1 MANVNKQLLAFFK
14 SEVALT
20 EKTKSDMR
28 NRRRSCEER
37 LERGLE
43 RNKKPKVDRYVKQGS
58 YAMHTMVQSNS
69 ITSDIDNGVVFHED
83 KLVGERGGK
92 FSAYDAKCM
101 VRDALNYDNSFERA
115 PEVLKNCVRVYYKD
129 GFTIDMPVYREIGE
143 GDEAKY
149 ELAAANWKHSDPE
162 AVTEWFQKNVTEK
175 SPDTVDGRQMRRM
188 VRLLKS
194 WSKSRA
200 SWSLPSGFVLSILT
214 NEVYP
219 YRGYPERE
227 DHALYQTVKQ
237 MHNRLRWNLNV
248 SRPVALFE
256 NVTKTAEDPN
266 MVSLREKLGEA
277 VERLEPLGDPRATDL
292 EALKALKWFFCTD
305 FFDEEIKT
313 LEEEKKKKEEST
325 SALAGFIS
333 TESRQPTGPVIKSGG
348 EGRYA

>member
-1 MANVNKQLLAFFK
+1 MANVNKQLLGFFK

-83 KLVGERGGK
+83 KLVGDRGGK
-92 FSAYDAKCM
+92 FNAYDAKCM
-101 VRDALNYDNSFERA
+101 VRDALNYDTAFERG
-115 PEVLKNCVRVYYKD
+115 PEVLKNCVRVFYKD

-143 GDEAKY
+143 GDDAKY
-149 ELAAANWKHSDPE
+149 ELAAAEWKHSDPE
-162 AVTEWFQKNVTEK
+162 AVTEWFQRNVSQK
-175 SPDTVDGRQMRRM
+175 SPDSVDGRQMRRM

-219 YRGYPERE
+219 YGGFPDRE
-227 DHALYQTVKQ
+227 DHALFQTVQQ
-237 MHNRLRWNLNV
+237 MRNRLRSNLTVN
-248 SRPVALFE
+248 RPVSLYE
-256 NVTKTAEDPN
+256 NVTKSVADAN
-266 MVSLREKLGEA
+266 MVSLRDKLIEA
-277 VERLEPLGDPRATDL
+277 VDRLAPLGDASATDR

-305 FFDEEIKT
+305 YFDEEIES
-313 LEEEKKKKEEST
+313 LEEAVKA
-325 SALAGFIS
+325 SATFVS
-333 TESRQPTGPVIKSGG
+333 TESREPTGPVVKSGG

>member
-20 EKTKSDMR
+20 ETTKSDMR
-28 NRRRSCEER
+28 KRRRSCEER

-83 KLVGERGGK
+83 KLVGDRGGK

-129 GFTIDMPVYREIGE
+129 GFTIDMPVYRETGE
-143 GDEAKY
+143 GDNAQY

-162 AVTEWFQKNVTEK
+162 AVTEWFQDNVVQK

-188 VRLLKS
+188 VRLLKA
-194 WSKSRA
+194 WSKSRS
-200 SWSLPSGFVLSILT
+200 SWALPSGFVLSILT

-219 YRGYPERE
+219 RGGHPDRE
-227 DHALYQTVKQ
+227 DHALFQTVQ
-237 MHNRLRWNLNV
+237 AIRNRLHYNKTV
-248 SRPVALFE
+248 YRPVPQYEA
-256 NVTKTAEDPN
+256 VTKTASDPN
-266 MVSLREKLGEA
+266 MVSLHDKLNEA
-277 VERLEPLGDPRATDL
+277 VDRLAPLNDSRATDL
-292 EALKALKWFFCTD
+292 EALKALKWFFCTE
-305 FFDEEIKT
+305 FFDDEIEE
-313 LEEEKKKKEEST
+313 LEKEEKEK
-325 SALAGFIS
+325 ADARFVS
-333 TESRQPTGPVIKSGG
+333 TESRQPAGPVVKSGG

>member
-1 MANVNKQLLAFFK
+1 MANVNKQLLGFFK

-20 EKTKSDMR
+20 EKTKSQMR
-28 NRRRSCEER
+28 DRRRRCEDR

-58 YAMHTMVQSNS
+58 YAMHTMVQSNF

-83 KLVGERGGK
+83 KLVGDRGAK

-101 VRDALNYDNSFERA
+101 VRDALNYDDDFERA

-129 GFTIDMPVYREIGE
+129 GFTIDMPVYREIGDGE
-143 GDEAKY
+143 DVKY
-149 ELAAANWKHSDPE
+149 ELAAAEWKHSDPE
-162 AVTEWFQKNVTEK
+162 AVTEWFQNNVALK
-175 SPDTVDGRQMRRM
+175 SPDAVDGRQMRRM

-219 YRGYPERE
+219 YGGYPDRE
-227 DHALYQTVKQ
+227 DHALYQTVQQ
-237 MHNRLRWNLNV
+237 MHNRLRWNLTV
-248 SRPVALFE
+248 SRPVSLYE
-256 NVTKTAEDPN
+256 NVTKTAADAN
-266 MVSLREKLGEA
+266 MVSLREKLNEA
-277 VERLEPLGDPRATDL
+277 VGRLAPLGDASATDL
-292 EALKALKWFFCTD
+292 EALQALKWFFCTD
-305 FFDEEIKT
+305 YFDTEIES
-313 LEEEKKKKEEST
+313 LEE
-325 SALAGFIS
+325 SAKASAKFVS
-333 TESRQPTGPVIKSGG
+333 TESRQPAGPVVKSGG

>member
-1 MANVNKQLLAFFK
+1 MANVNKQLLGFFK
-14 SEVALT
+14 SQVALT

-28 NRRRSCEER
+28 NRRHSCEER

-43 RNKKPKVDRYVKQGS
+43 RNKKPKVDRFVKQGS

-83 KLVGERGGK
+83 KLVGDRGGK

-101 VRDALNYDNSFERA
+101 VRDALNYDNAFERA
-115 PEVLKNCVRVYYKD
+115 PEVLKNCVRVFYKD
-129 GFTIDMPVYREIGE
+129 GFIIDMPVYREIGE
-143 GDEAKY
+143 GDDAKY
-149 ELAAANWKHSDPE
+149 ELAAAEWKHSDPE
-162 AVTEWFQKNVTEK
+162 AVTEWFRNNVAQK

-219 YRGYPERE
+219 YGGYPDRE
-227 DHALYQTVKQ
+227 GHALYQTVQQ
-237 MHNRLRWNLNV
+237 MHNRLRWNLTV
-248 SRPVALFE
+248 SRPVSQYE
-256 NVTKTAEDPN
+256 NVTKTAADAN
-266 MVSLREKLGEA
+266 MVSLRDKLNEA
-277 VERLEPLGDPRATDL
+277 VGRLAPLGDASATDL

-305 FFDEEIKT
+305 YFDEEIES
-313 LEEEKKKKEEST
+313 LEDAVKT
-325 SALAGFIS
+325 SAKFVS
-333 TESRQPTGPVIKSGG
+333 TESRRPTGPVVKSGG

>member
-20 EKTKSDMR
+20 NATKSDMR

-83 KLVGERGGK
+83 KLVGERGGR
-92 FSAYDAKCM
+92 FTAYDAKCM
-101 VRDALNYDNSFERA
+101 VRDALNYDNAFERA

-129 GFTIDMPVYREIGE
+129 GFTIDMPVYRETGE
-143 GDEAKY
+143 GESAQY
-149 ELAAANWKHSDPE
+149 ELAAADWKHSDPE
-162 AVTEWFQKNVTEK
+162 AVTEWFQRNVTSK
-175 SPDTVDGRQMRRM
+175 SPDAVDGCQMRRM

-194 WSKSRA
+194 WSKSRS
-200 SWSLPSGFVLSILT
+200 SWALPSGFVLSILT

-219 YRGYPERE
+219 QGGYRDRE
-227 DHALYQTVKQ
+227 DHALFQTVQ
-237 MHNRLRWNLNV
+237 AMRNRLRYNLTVN
-248 SRPVALFE
+248 RPVPQYEA
-256 NVTKTAEDPN
+256 VTKTMSDAN
-266 MVSLREKLGEA
+266 MASLREKLDEA
-277 VERLEPLGDPRATDL
+277 VDRLAPLNDSLATDL
-292 EALKALKWFFCTD
+292 EALKALKWFFCTEL
-305 FFDEEIKT
+305 FDVEIEE
-313 LEEEKKKKEEST
+313 LEEAEKEKST
-325 SALAGFIS
+325 ARFVS
-333 TESRQPTGPVIKSGG
+333 TESRQPAGPVVKSGG

>member
-20 EKTKSDMR
+20 EATKSDMR

-43 RNKKPKVDRYVKQGS
+43 RNEDPEVDRFVKQGS

-83 KLVGERGGK
+83 KLVGDRGGK

-101 VRDALNYDNSFERA
+101 VRDALNYDKAFERE
-115 PEVLKNCVRVYYKD
+115 PEVLKNCVRVFYKD
-129 GFTIDMPVYREIGE
+129 GFTIDMPVYREIGN
-143 GDEAKY
+143 GDDAKY
-149 ELAAANWKHSDPE
+149 ELAAADWKHSDPE
-162 AVTEWFQKNVTEK
+162 AVTEWFQNNVTQK

-188 VRLLKS
+188 VRLLKA

-219 YRGYPERE
+219 HGGYPDRE
-227 DHALYQTVKQ
+227 DLALFQTVQK
-237 MHNRLRWNLNV
+237 MRNRLLWNLTV
-248 SRPVALFE
+248 SRPVPEYE
-256 NVTKTAEDPN
+256 NVTKSNSDAN
-266 MVSLREKLGEA
+266 MVSLRDKLNEA
-277 VERLEPLGDPRATDL
+277 VDRLAPLADAHAADL
-292 EALKALKWFFCTD
+292 EALKALKWFFCTEY
-305 FFDEEIKT
+305 FDEEIES
-313 LEEEKKKKEEST
+313 LEEAAKA
-325 SALAGFIS
+325 SAKFVS
-333 TESRQPTGPVIKSGG
+333 TESRQPSGPVVKSGG

>member
-1 MANVNKQLLAFFK
+1 MANVNKQLLGYFK

-28 NRRRSCEER
+28 NRRHSCEER

-43 RNKKPKVDRYVKQGS
+43 RNKEPKVDRFVKQGS

-83 KLVGERGGK
+83 KLVGDRGGK

-101 VRDALNYDNSFERA
+101 VRDALNYDNAFERA
-115 PEVLKNCVRVYYKD
+115 PEVLKNCVRVFYKD

-143 GDEAKY
+143 GDDAKY
-149 ELAAANWKHSDPE
+149 ELAAAEWKHSDPE
-162 AVTEWFQKNVTEK
+162 AVTEWFQNNVAQK

-219 YRGYPERE
+219 YGGYPDRE
-227 DHALYQTVKQ
+227 DHALYQTVQQ
-237 MHNRLRWNLNV
+237 MHNRLRWNLTV
-248 SRPVALFE
+248 SRPVSLYE
-256 NVTKTAEDPN
+256 NVTKTAADAN
-266 MVSLREKLGEA
+266 MVSLREKLNEA
-277 VERLEPLGDPRATDL
+277 VGRLAPLGDASATDL
-292 EALKALKWFFCTD
+292 EALKGLKWFFCTD
-305 FFDEEIKT
+305 YFDEEIES
-313 LEEEKKKKEEST
+313 LEEAAKA
-325 SALAGFIS
+325 SARFVS
-333 TESRQPTGPVIKSGG
+333 TESRQPAGPVVKSGG